1 MRSFTV
7 LLLLLCFIVLSNC
20 SNSNEELRSSLH
32 SIQVDRT
39 VGQPWPLPQTMNTTN
54 QQFAIHPET
63 FHFLVNQSSQTCDL
77 LTSALD
83 RYYQLTFF
91 PHTYFN
97 YIFHPELINKQKQIL
112 KLKTKLNDL
121 HDVPM
126 LKRLNIFVQQPCE
139 QYPTLE
145 SNESCT

>member
-7 LLLLLCFIVLSNC
+7 LLFLLCFIVLSNC

-54 QQFAIHPET
+54 QQFAIHPEA

-91 PHTYFN
+91 PHVHWIVIINWHSFRTHISIIYFILN
-97 YIFHPELINKQKQIL
+97 WSINKSKYW
-112 KLKTKLNDL
+112 NW
-121 HDVPM
+121 
-126 LKRLNIFVQQPCE
+126 KR
-139 QYPTLE
+139 
-145 SNESCT
+145 S